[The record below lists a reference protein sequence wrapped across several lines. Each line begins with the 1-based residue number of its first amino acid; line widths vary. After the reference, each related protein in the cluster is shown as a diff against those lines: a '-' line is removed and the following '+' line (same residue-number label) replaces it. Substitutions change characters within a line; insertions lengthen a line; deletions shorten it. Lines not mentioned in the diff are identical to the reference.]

1 MNLKVI
7 LKDYIDFLESRGIK
21 FPENYSYKMNDDM
34 FQRMKL
40 ILEDVDYDFILDVI
54 DDFYDDLKK
63 QVEETKDKV
72 CVKFANRIVVGEI
85 KNINY
90 SQDGSI
96 VKSIDLI
103 DKKNESL
110 NIKFDLIYSI
120 EEPRKADEVKKA
132 KSLPKKDPE
141 KHVIRDKHKYDEFI
155 EPDLMSTRQI
165 QIVDKP
171 EYVEDAKPSLKDI
184 IFSKGSL
191 IAVIVLVL
199 VAGAIFAINYS
210 IAAINNSKNDDVI
223 CIEGYTN
230 INGECIKT
238 NTLTTDE
245 TSTTTLPVNDSVIE
259 VFRSIKKEDN

>member
-7 LKDYIDFLESRGIK
+7 LKDYIDFLESRGIN

-72 CVKFANRIVVGEI
+72 CVKFANRIVVGDI
-85 KNINY
+85 INVNY
-90 SQDGSI
+90 SDDGSI
-96 VKSIDLI
+96 IKSIDLI
-103 DKKNESL
+103 DKKKESL

-120 EEPRKADEVKKA
+120 EEPKTSEELKKQR
-132 KSLPKKDPE
+132 SIPKKDPA

-171 EYVEDAKPSLKDI
+171 EYIEDAKTPLKDI

-191 IAVIVLVL
+191 VVVIVLALIV
-199 VAGAIFAINYS
+199 GAVFAINYS
-210 IAAINNSKNDDVI
+210 IAVTNNSRNNDVV

-230 INGECIKT
+230 VNGECIKT
-238 NTLTTDE
+238 NTLTTDGVE
-245 TSTTTLPVNDSVIE
+245 ATTVPVKDSIIE
-259 VFRSIKKEDN
+259 VVRAIKKED